1 MISTSYDKIG
11 DNKVLRDDILS
22 LRNAINN
29 MQVVYDKT
37 LTTTPYTAL
46 DSDYL
51 ILADATA
58 ASITINLPTA
68 IGRKGKIFQVK
79 KVNANANTVTI
90 DAFGSQTIDGALTQV
105 ISTSYASI
113 SIYSDNANWW
123 II

>member
-1 MISTSYDKIG
+1 VISTSYDKQG
-11 DNKVLRDDILS
+11 ENKVLRDDILS
-22 LRNAINN
+22 IRNAINN

-37 LTTTPYTAL
+37 VTTTPYTAL

-51 ILADATA
+51 ILADAQA

-68 IGRKGKIFQVK
+68 AGRKGKIFQVK
-79 KVNANANTVTI
+79 KVNANANTVTL

-105 ISTSYASI
+105 LSVSYSSI